1 MSTPAAPTDA
11 PFNPGRY
18 ALEALVAAGDLDGA
32 GKLAVKLTAATPAPA
47 PAPGVPAAPA
57 LLDYPTMRKMTLQ
70 EMGDLTSTP
79 EGSRLV
85 DDSLK
90 ALAASGERHNRASS
104 QG

>member
-1 MSTPAAPTDA
+1 MSTPTIPDA
-11 PFNPGRY
+11 PFNPGKY
-18 ALEALVAAGDLDGA
+18 ALEALVAAGDLEGA
-32 GKLAVKLTAATPAPA
+32 GKLAVKLTAATPAAPVSTA
-47 PAPGVPAAPA
+47 PAATP

-104 QG
+104 KG